1 MRRRTSAGLARL
13 AAAAA
18 TAAAVTLTS
27 TPASSGADGFVVPPA
42 HQRIDAAGD
51 AEIKD
56 IEVKWAGDGERDYV
70 ESARVQG
77 IGNIKLVCK
86 PDNTIIKLTPDTRD
100 AETQMWLAK
109 YEDKNG
115 APAVAVKNV
124 RIYKYANANDDG
136 TGGTGRSAH
145 EGLNQRGD
153 VENWAKGYAYG
164 LISQRPGRNH
174 PAGGVPLT
182 RTTSFYLTWY
192 WNGLNEP
199 RAYQSCDLQLRL
211 VSSPTERVGL
221 NWHGNDDAAG
231 NTVTSAAIAGFGQLT
246 LTCEPGRD
254 NEQSIVL
261 DPDLDDGWVYTETIT
276 GEGRVEDHVESGS
289 YDYDADT
296 GLIGPVE
303 LPRNGMLRIQY
314 TVPDGTGGWQDRWFY
329 LSAYMVLNNALH
341 PELNLCEIAVA
352 GAADQ

>member
-1 MRRRTSAGLARL
+1 MRRPTSAGLARL

-18 TAAAVTLTS
+18 TAAAVALCA
-27 TPASSGADGFVVPPA
+27 PASSGADRFVVPA
-42 HQRIDAAGD
+42 AQARITAAGD

-86 PDNTIIKLTPDTRD
+86 PTNTIIKLTPDTRD

-109 YEDKNG
+109 YEDKRG
-115 APAVAVKNV
+115 GPSVAVKNV

-164 LISQRPGRNH
+164 LISQRPGRNL
-174 PAGGVPLT
+174 PAGGVALT

-192 WNGLNEP
+192 WNGLDEP
-199 RAYQSCDLQLRL
+199 RAYQSCNLQLRL
-211 VSSPTERVGL
+211 VSSPTERIGL
-221 NWHGNDDAAG
+221 NWHGTDDAAAG
-231 NTVTSAAIAGFGQLT
+231 NTVTTAAVAGFGQLR

-261 DPDLDDGWVYTETIT
+261 DPDLDGGSVYAETIT
-276 GEGRVEDHVESGS
+276 GEGRVEDHVESES
-289 YDYDADT
+289 YDHDADT

-303 LPRNGMLRIQY
+303 LPRNGMVRIRY
-314 TVPDGTGGWQDRWFY
+314 TVPDGAGGWRARWFY
-329 LSAYMVLNNALH
+329 LSSYMVLNNALH
-341 PELNLCEIAVA
+341 PELNLCEIAVG